1 MPSLNEDSMAPI
13 GVFSFAHLLQILP
26 ISFNAFSNDLSVRRR
41 SSASM
46 TGIEF
51 RSCRRKQ
58 RFKTG
63 GVGLSRKPGDQT
75 KDSFS
80 NRQIVNNV
88 SFPIFNFF

>member
-1 MPSLNEDSMAPI
+1 MKTRWAPI

-51 RSCRRKQ
+51 RSCRSERP
-58 RFKTG
+58 FKAG
-63 GVGLSRKPGDQT
+63 GVGLFEKLHFKQKSIR
-75 KDSFS
+75 
-80 NRQIVNNV
+80 
-88 SFPIFNFF
+88 